1 MRNRRPSPEHEQ
13 AVARRLALLTAEWD
27 IAKAVRGQDSGVRH
41 GGARDAEARNAEARE
56 AEAGAG
62 ELVPAGGEWPWNPP
76 TRVAGTA
83 EVACRPVVEVVD
95 VDAIDGDALDLDA
108 APVGTEGER
117 LENDAHER
125 RAAEDGAARDCDGHE
140 LGPLVRAP
148 GRHAARRGLPGI
160 SGRGGWAPPEWF
172 ISPLSGA
179 RGRLSSVHLTWVAV
193 LVAVAFATTCWWMVQ
208 AKESEV
214 LTPVSASFAGA
225 ESDGPQGPGATS
237 PSGEKEAAPEDGAA
251 GGEAGAPGEA
261 RAGETKAGE
270 NSARGGVEEVV
281 VDVAGKVRTPGIVVL
296 PAGSRV
302 VDALAAAGG
311 AKRGVDLTSLN
322 LARRLVDGEQILVGK
337 SPAAGV
343 GAAPSSGV
351 PSAPA
356 GALVN
361 LNSAS
366 QAELETLPGIGPVT
380 AAAIVEWRERHGGF
394 TAVEDLLEVD
404 GIGEV
409 TLERLAPLVSV

>member
-1 MRNRRPSPEHEQ
+1 M
-13 AVARRLALLTAEWD
+13 ARRLALLTAEWD
-27 IAKAVRGQDSGVRH
+27 TAKAVRGQDSGVRH
-41 GGARDAEARNAEARE
+41 GGARDAEAGDAEAREAEARE
-56 AEAGAG
+56 AEAGAAG
-62 ELVPAGGEWPWNPP
+62 VGAGGLVPAGGEWPWNPP
-76 TRVAGTA
+76 TRVAGTG

-95 VDAIDGDALDLDA
+95 VDTIDGDALDLAA
-108 APVGTEGER
+108 APVGTERER
-117 LENDAHER
+117 RENDAHER
-125 RAAEDGAARDCDGHE
+125 RDGEDGSARDGGGDE
-140 LGPLVRAP
+140 LEPLVRAP
-148 GRHAARRGLPGI
+148 GRHVARRGLAGI
-160 SGRGGWAPPEWF
+160 SGRGGWALPEWF
-172 ISPLSGA
+172 ISPFSGA
-179 RGRLSSVHLTWVAV
+179 RGRLSSAHLTWVAV
-193 LVAVAFATTCWWMVQ
+193 LVAVAFAATCWWMVQ

-225 ESDGPQGPGATS
+225 ESDAPQGSGATS
-237 PSGEKEAAPEDGAA
+237 SGENQTTPEDGTA

-261 RAGETKAGE
+261 KAGET
-270 NSARGGVEEVV
+270 SVRGGVEEVV

-302 VDALAAAGG
+302 VDALEAAGG
-311 AKRGVDLTSLN
+311 ARRGVDLTSLN